1 MNAGSGK
8 RSDGSGSTFA
18 MPAMIA
24 ALSLIGLVAALVGDG
39 VFDLLSWVA
48 LGSVV
53 GTIAW
58 AISKPRK

>member
-1 MNAGSGK
+1 
-8 RSDGSGSTFA
+8 

-24 ALSLIGLVAALVGDG
+24 ALSLIGLVGALVGDG

-58 AISKPRK
+58 AVSKPRK